1 MTDNSMCWFAPQKL
15 SSTNRAN
22 KLTVPN
28 LHLASHRYRAWPP
41 PSFPSLV
48 RVVIRVRE
56 AAFLRELA
64 VIAGIID
71 DQVGVAAQLNR
82 ALLRIEPEQL
92 RGLRRAGVH
101 HGLQGQPAG
110 GDAAG
115 VDQIHPLLN

>member
-82 ALLRIEPEQL
+82 AL
-92 RGLRRAGVH
+92 RRAGVH